1 MICLSETWW
10 DDLAIIEE
18 SLYELPIYNST
29 HQAMSDRKGG
39 GVSIYIYKSLDFIV
53 KLDLS
58 INNNDIESLTIEI
71 LSNKKETLYLML
83 STDHLMIK

>member
-1 MICLSETWW
+1 
-10 DDLAIIEE
+10 
-18 SLYELPIYNST
+18 
-29 HQAMSDRKGG
+29 MSDRKGG
-39 GVSIYIYKSLDFIV
+39 GVSIYIHKSLDFIV

-83 STDHLMIK
+83 STDHLMVK